1 MLEELKDEEK
11 IEEPTGYRKPGE
23 APSTLRKLTSP
34 LEVSGEGYNAPQ
46 QISNALTLQ
55 ETVESNFYS
64 GHISADKQYAVKL
77 LMLKEFER
85 KKLRNENLDEK
96 HFPSFGG
103 VETMGAKMALL
114 ELKTSN
120 SLGGTYSENLITG
133 VTGQVVRSMKRWLGK
148 SNEEGNNK

>member
-1 MLEELKDEEK
+1 MNNYDQEN
-11 IEEPTGYRKPGE
+11 TE
-23 APSTLRKLTSP
+23 APKMGN
-34 LEVSGEGYNAPQ
+34 LEPKTTMERLMNPQDVSGEGYNAVK
-46 QISNALTLQ
+46 QISEGLTLNDSI
-55 ETVESNFYS
+55 ENAMHS
-64 GHISADKQYAVKL
+64 GQLTENRQLGFKL

>member
-1 MLEELKDEEK
+1 MNSYQEEGNQAPKMGNT
-11 IEEPTGYRKPGE
+11 EPKTTMERLMNPQD
-23 APSTLRKLTSP
+23 
-34 LEVSGEGYNAPQ
+34 VSGEGYNAVK
-46 QISNALTLQ
+46 QISEGLTLNDSI
-55 ETVESNFYS
+55 ENAMHS
-64 GHISADKQYAVKL
+64 GQLTENRQLGFKL

-148 SNEEGNNK
+148 NNDEGNNK